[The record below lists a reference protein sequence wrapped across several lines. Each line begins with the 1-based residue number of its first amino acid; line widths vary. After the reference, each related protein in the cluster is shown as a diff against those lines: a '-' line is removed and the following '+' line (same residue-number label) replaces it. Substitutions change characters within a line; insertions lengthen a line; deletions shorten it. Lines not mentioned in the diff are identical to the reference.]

1 MKWSYAGRSDVGR
14 VRPGNEDALFADPER
29 GVFIVADGMGGHVA
43 GEVASQIVT
52 ETVGP
57 GVSEAVADGL
67 NGPELEGRILELIE
81 EANQAILERADNE
94 PEKRGMGTT
103 LTLLALVSDSRYLID
118 QVGDSRGYLLR
129 DGVLSQLTR
138 DHTVVQQQV
147 DRGALTPEQA
157 RDHPLSH
164 ILTRALGTDNE
175 VEADTYTDVACAGDI
190 FLLCSD
196 GLSGMLGDDTI
207 REILS
212 RAAGDSRRASDLQEI
227 VDELVGAANA
237 AGGLDNVTALVVK
250 VSE

>member
-1 MKWSYAGRSDVGR
+1 MKWEYAGRSDVGK
-14 VRPGNEDALFADPER
+14 VRQGNEDALFANEER

-57 GVSEAVADGL
+57 GVSDAVEEGL
-67 NGPELEGRILELIE
+67 TGTELAARVLDLIE
-81 EANQAILERADNE
+81 EANRAILERADNE

-103 LTLLALVSDSRYLID
+103 LTLMALIPEEGYLFD

-129 DGVLSQLTR
+129 NGTLSQITR

-164 ILTRALGTDNE
+164 ILTRALGTEID
-175 VEADTYTDVACAGDI
+175 VEADTYGDSVEPGDT

-196 GLSGMLGDDTI
+196 GLSGMLPDEDIQKIMSSETDDI
-207 REILS
+207 QNIADRLI
-212 RAAGDSRRASDLQEI
+212 
-227 VDELVGAANA
+227 DEANE
-237 AGGLDNVTALVVK
+237 AGGMDNITAVVVRVTG
-250 VSE
+250 

>member
-1 MKWSYAGRSDVGR
+1 MKWIYAGKSDIGK
-14 VRPGNEDALFADPER
+14 VRQGNEDSLFADGER

-43 GEVASQIVT
+43 GEVASKIVA

-57 GVSEAVADGL
+57 GVSRAIEEGL
-67 NGPELEGRILELIE
+67 GGAELERRAIELIA
-81 EANQAILERADNE
+81 EANRVILERADSE

-103 LTLLALVSDSRYLID
+103 LTLLTMVPENGYLIN

-129 DGVLSQLTR
+129 DGVLSQVTR

-164 ILTRALGTDNE
+164 ILTRALGTESN
-175 VEADTYTDVACAGDI
+175 VEADTYNDSMQPGDI

-196 GLSGMLGDDTI
+196 GLSGMLTDEAI
-207 REILS
+207 KEIVS
-212 RAAGDSRRASDLQEI
+212 RPTGSLQEI
-227 VDELVGAANA
+227 ADALIDGANA
-237 AGGLDNVTALVVK
+237 AGGTDNITAVLVK
-250 VSE
+250 VTE

>member
-1 MKWSYAGRSDVGR
+1 MRWKYAGRTDVGK
-14 VRPGNEDALFADPER
+14 VRQGNEDALFADEER

-57 GVSEAVADGL
+57 GVCHARSEGL
-67 NGPELEGRILELIE
+67 AGEDLEGRALELIE
-81 EANQAILERADNE
+81 YANRAILQRADSE

-103 LTLLALVSDSRYLID
+103 LTLLILTSQSEYLLQQI
-118 QVGDSRGYLLR
+118 GDSRGYLMR
-129 DGVLSQLTR
+129 DGTLSQVTR

-164 ILTRALGTDNE
+164 ILTRALGTDMR
-175 VEADTYTDVACAGDI
+175 VEADAFTGKAEPGDI

-196 GLSGMLGDDTI
+196 GLSGMLTDAQI
-207 REILS
+207 ARILS
-212 RAAGDSRRASDLQEI
+212 QPTDDLQGLA
-227 VDELVGAANA
+227 DELVTAANE
-237 AGGLDNVTALVVK
+237 AGGFDNVTALVVK
-250 VSE
+250 IEE

>member
-1 MKWSYAGRSDVGR
+1 MRWDYAGRSDVGR
-14 VRPGNEDALFADPER
+14 VRQGNEDALFADAER

-57 GVSEAVADGL
+57 GVGLAIEDGL
-67 NGPELEGRILELIE
+67 RGAELQNRVLELIE
-81 EANQAILERADNE
+81 QANRAILERADNE

-103 LTLLALVSDSRYLID
+103 LTLLTLGPGDGYLID

-129 DGVLSQLTR
+129 DGTLSQITR

-164 ILTRALGTDNE
+164 ILTRALGTELSVE
-175 VEADTYTDVACAGDI
+175 VDTYGDEVQPGDI

-196 GLSGMLGDDTI
+196 GLSGMLADEQI
-207 REILS
+207 QEIVS
-212 RAAGDSRRASDLQEI
+212 SPTDDLQEI
-227 VDELVGAANA
+227 ADTLIDAAND
-237 AGGLDNVTALVVK
+237 AGGMDNVTALVVK
-250 VSE
+250 IAE

>member
-1 MKWSYAGRSDVGR
+1 MKWQYAGRSDVGK
-14 VRPGNEDALFADPER
+14 VRQGNEDALFADEAR

-52 ETVGP
+52 EMVGP
-57 GVSEAVADGL
+57 GVSRAVEEGFS
-67 NGPELEGRILELIE
+67 GEELEQEALKLIE
-81 EANQAILERADNE
+81 DANRAIMERADNE

-103 LTLLALVSDSRYLID
+103 VTLLALIPGRRYLCQ

-129 DGVLSQLTR
+129 DGALAQITR

-147 DRGALTPEQA
+147 DRGALSPEQA

-164 ILTRALGTDNE
+164 ILTRALGTEFN
-175 VEADTYTDVACAGDI
+175 VETDSYTDDVKAGDI

-196 GLSGMLGDDTI
+196 GLSGMLPDEEIT
-207 REILS
+207 RILS
-212 RAAGDSRRASDLQEI
+212 SASDDLQELADSLI
-227 VDELVGAANA
+227 DAANE

-250 VSE
+250 VLP

>member
-1 MKWSYAGRSDVGR
+1 MKWTCAGKSDVGR
-14 VRPGNEDALFADPER
+14 VRQGNEDSLFADEER

-57 GVSEAVADGL
+57 GVSRAIAEGL
-67 NGPELEGRILELIE
+67 GAAELEKRQLELIA
-81 EANQAILERADNE
+81 EANRAIIERANNE
-94 PEKRGMGTT
+94 PDKRGMGTT
-103 LTLLALVSDSRYLID
+103 LTLLTLVPESGYLFS

-129 DGVLSQLTR
+129 NGSLTQITR

-164 ILTRALGTDNE
+164 ILTRALGTE
-175 VEADTYTDVACAGDI
+175 AAVEADTYSDSLQAGDI

-196 GLSGMLGDDTI
+196 GLSGMLRDDVI
-207 REILS
+207 EEILS
-212 RAAGDSRRASDLQEI
+212 SPANDLQE
-227 VDELVGAANA
+227 VAELLVERANRS
-237 AGGLDNVTALVVK
+237 GGLDNITALVVK
-250 VSE
+250 IEEV

>member
-1 MKWSYAGRSDVGR
+1 MEWEYAGKSDVGK
-14 VRPGNEDALFADPER
+14 VRQGNEDALFANAEH

-52 ETVGP
+52 DTVGP
-57 GVSEAVADGL
+57 GVSEAIAQGL
-67 NGPELEGRILELIE
+67 AGAELENRVLELIE
-81 EANQAILERADNE
+81 EANRAILERADNE

-103 LTLLALVSDSRYLID
+103 LTLLALVPGTGYLMD

-129 DGVLSQLTR
+129 DGTLSQITR

-164 ILTRALGTDNE
+164 ILTRALGTELSVE
-175 VEADTYTDVACAGDI
+175 VDAYGDTVESGDL

-196 GLSGMLGDDTI
+196 GLSGMLPDDAI
-207 REILS
+207 QEILET
-212 RAAGDSRRASDLQEI
+212 RGKNLQEI
-227 VDELVGAANA
+227 AEALIDAANE
-237 AGGLDNVTALVVK
+237 AGGMDNITAVLVRI
-250 VSE
+250 SE

>member
-1 MKWSYAGRSDVGR
+1 MKWICAGKSDVGK
-14 VRPGNEDALFADPER
+14 VRQGNEDALFTDQEA

-57 GVSEAVADGL
+57 GVSKARSEG
-67 NGPELEGRILELIE
+67 LEGAELQTRMLELIK
-81 EANQAILERADNE
+81 EANRAILERADNE

-103 LTLLALVSDSRYLID
+103 LTMLALVPGSGYVFD

-129 DGVLSQLTR
+129 EGMLRQVTR

-157 RDHPLSH
+157 REHPLSH
-164 ILTRALGTDNE
+164 ILTRALGTEED
-175 VEADTYTDVACAGDI
+175 VEADTYDDEVNPGDL

-196 GLSGMLGDDTI
+196 GLSGMLSDDRI
-207 REILS
+207 YEILS
-212 RAAGDSRRASDLQEI
+212 APTDDLQSI
-227 VDELVGAANA
+227 ADALIDAANEG
-237 AGGLDNVTALVVK
+237 GGLDNVTAVVVK
-250 VSE
+250 VSQ

>member
-1 MKWSYAGRSDVGR
+1 MKWAYAGRTDVGK
-14 VRPGNEDALFADPER
+14 VRHGNEDALFADEAR

-57 GVSEAVADGL
+57 GVSEAIEEGVRGE
-67 NGPELEGRILELIE
+67 ELEQRILELIA
-81 EANQAILERADNE
+81 EANRRILERAINE

-103 LTLLALVSDSRYLID
+103 LTLLALVPGHGYLID

-129 DGVLSQLTR
+129 DGVLRQVTR

-164 ILTRALGTDNE
+164 ILTRALGTDST
-175 VEADTYTDVACAGDI
+175 VDADKYSDQVQPGDI

-196 GLSGMLGDDTI
+196 GLTGMLPDARI
-207 REILS
+207 QEILTS
-212 RAAGDSRRASDLQEI
+212 SAGNLPATADAL
-227 VDELVGAANA
+227 VDAANQ
-237 AGGLDNVTALVVK
+237 AGGLDNVTALVV
-250 VSE
+250 EITG

>member
-1 MKWSYAGRSDVGR
+1 MKWEYAGRSDVGK
-14 VRPGNEDALFADPER
+14 VRQGNEDTFFADGQR

-43 GEVASQIVT
+43 GEIASQMVA

-57 GVSEAVADGL
+57 GVCDAVKSGL
-67 NGPELEGRILELIE
+67 RGAELAQRSLELIE
-81 EANQAILERADNE
+81 AANRAILERADSE

-103 LTLLALVSDSRYLID
+103 LTLLALSADATYLFQ

-129 DGVLSQLTR
+129 DGGLKQITR

-164 ILTRALGTDNE
+164 ILTRALGTE
-175 VEADTYTDVACAGDI
+175 ASVEADSFDDRARAGDI

-196 GLSGMLGDDTI
+196 GLSGMLTDATI
-207 REILS
+207 HGILATPS
-212 RAAGDSRRASDLQEI
+212 DDLQEI
-227 VDELVGAANA
+227 ADILVDSANE
-237 AGGLDNVTALVVK
+237 AGGLDNITAVVVK
-250 VSE
+250 LTD

>member
-1 MKWSYAGRSDVGR
+1 MKWKSTGKSDVGK
-14 VRPGNEDALFADPER
+14 VRQGNEDSLFTDEES

-43 GEVASQIVT
+43 GEVASQIVA

-57 GVSEAVADGL
+57 GVSEAIVAGL
-67 NGPELEGRILELIE
+67 RGSELESRMLELIE

-103 LTLLALVSDSRYLID
+103 MTLLALVPEGEYVFHQI
-118 QVGDSRGYLLR
+118 GDSRGYLVR
-129 DGVLSQLTR
+129 DGTLVQVTR

-164 ILTRALGTDNE
+164 ILTRALGTEPNVD
-175 VEADTYTDVACAGDI
+175 ADTYGDSLQAGDI

-196 GLSGMLGDDTI
+196 GLSGMVTDVELEEILLDPGDDLEAKAEAMI
-207 REILS
+207 E
-212 RAAGDSRRASDLQEI
+212 
-227 VDELVGAANA
+227 AANA
-237 AGGLDNVTALVVK
+237 AGGLDNITAVIVK
-250 VSE
+250 VEE

>member
-1 MKWSYAGRSDVGR
+1 MKWKYAGRTDVGK
-14 VRPGNEDALFADPER
+14 VRPGNEDAFFADNER

-57 GVSEAVADGL
+57 GVCKAIGNGLRAV
-67 NGPELEGRILELIE
+67 ELKTRVVELIE
-81 EANQAILERADNE
+81 EANQAILQRAETE

-103 LTLLALVSDSRYLID
+103 LTLLALVPDSEYLIE
-118 QVGDSRGYLLR
+118 QVGDSRGYLFR
-129 DGVLSQLTR
+129 DGVLNQITR

-164 ILTRALGTDNE
+164 ILTRALGTEEN
-175 VEADTYTDVACAGDI
+175 VQADIFDDSTKRGDI

-196 GLSGMLGDDTI
+196 GLSGMLGDETI
-207 REILS
+207 EAIL
-212 RAAGDSRRASDLQEI
+212 ATHTGDLQDVADAL
-227 VDELVGAANA
+227 VDAANA
-237 AGGLDNVTALVVK
+237 AGGLDNITAVVVK
-250 VSE
+250 VIE